1 MTDAPNALGES
12 RLQVARRQGNV
23 VAVVR
28 GQTLHELPSDLYIP
42 PQALEVFLE
51 TFEGP
56 LDLLLYLI
64 RRQNLNILDIKLAE
78 ITDQYMRYIE
88 LMKALKLDLAG
99 EYLLIA
105 AMLAEIKSR
114 LLLPRPTAE
123 EDEGDPRAELVRRLQ
138 EYERIKHAAEQL
150 DELPRLERD
159 LHQASAAPPQLAKRQ
174 PTPAV
179 DMKELL
185 LALAEVLQ
193 RADLHQHHAV
203 ALETLSVRARMADVL
218 ARVNKAPGFLPFTA
232 LFDIGEGRR
241 GVVVTF
247 LALMELV
254 REALVDLTQSGPFA
268 PIYVC
273 APQAEQ
279 TR

>member
-1 MTDAPNALGES
+1 MAKRCAN
-12 RLQVARRQGNV
+12 RLPTSTFLRKR
-23 VAVVR
+23 
-28 GQTLHELPSDLYIP
+28 
-42 PQALEVFLE
+42 EVFLE

-64 RRQNLNILDIKLAE
+64 RRQNLNILDIQVTE
-78 ITDQYMRYIE
+78 ITEQYMRYIE
-88 LMKALKLDLAG
+88 MMKALKLDLAG

-114 LLLPRPTAE
+114 LLLPRPPAE
-123 EDEGDPRAELVRRLQ
+123 ADEEDPRAELVRRLQ
-138 EYERIKHAAEQL
+138 EYERVKQAAEQL

-159 LHQASAAPPQLAKRQ
+159 LHQASAAPPTFAKRQ
-174 PTPAV
+174 APPAV

-185 LALAEVLQ
+185 LALAQVLH
-193 RADLHQHHAV
+193 RADLHQLHAV
-203 ALETLSVRARMADVL
+203 TMETLSVRARMTDVL
-218 ARVNKAPGFLPFTA
+218 AHVNRASGFVPFDA
-232 LFDIGEGRR
+232 LFDVREGRQ

-247 LALMELV
+247 LALLELV

-273 APQAEQ
+273 APGAGDEVDEA
-279 TR
+279 